1 MTKVTLFGADWCQQC
16 KLIKPLLERVAEV
29 TYINVDE
36 DVESAAKH
44 GVRALPTYINTE
56 NGNRG
61 TGSVKN
67 LEELKK
73 VLGI

>member
-1 MTKVTLFGADWCQQC
+1 MTKVTLFGADWCQAC
-16 KLIKPLLERVAEV
+16 KLIKPLLERIADVI
-29 TYINVDE
+29 YINVDE

-44 GVRALPTYINTE
+44 GVRALPTYINMD

-67 LEELKK
+67 LDELKK
-73 VLGI
+73 TLGI